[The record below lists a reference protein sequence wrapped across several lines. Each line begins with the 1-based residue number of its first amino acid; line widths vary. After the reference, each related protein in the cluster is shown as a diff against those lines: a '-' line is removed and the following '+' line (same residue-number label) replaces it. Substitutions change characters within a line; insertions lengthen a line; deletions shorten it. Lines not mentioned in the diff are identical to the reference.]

1 MAIESVTS
9 TTYAPPQPK
18 LKTDQA
24 AQASQTPQTA
34 QTGQNRP
41 ADGTRDTR
49 GMSQGNQATEP
60 RAPQPVVN
68 AQGQVTGK
76 VINAIA

>member
-9 TTYAPPQPK
+9 TTYAPPQPQ

-24 AQASQTPQTA
+24 AQAAQAGQSRPATGTPQSA
-34 QTGQNRP
+34 SMGQDNE
-41 ADGTRDTR
+41 
-49 GMSQGNQATEP
+49 ATES

-76 VINAIA
+76 IINAIA

>member
-24 AQASQTPQTA
+24 AQAA
-34 QTGQNRP
+34 QTGQGRP
-41 ADGTRDTR
+41 ADNARDTR
-49 GMSQGNQATEP
+49 GMSQANQATEP
-60 RAPQPVVN
+60 RAPQPQPVVN
-68 AQGQVTGK
+68 TQGQVTGK

>member
-24 AQASQTPQTA
+24 AQAA

-41 ADGTRDTR
+41 ANETRDTR

-68 AQGQVTGK
+68 TQGQVTGK

>member
-24 AQASQTPQTA
+24 AQASQTA